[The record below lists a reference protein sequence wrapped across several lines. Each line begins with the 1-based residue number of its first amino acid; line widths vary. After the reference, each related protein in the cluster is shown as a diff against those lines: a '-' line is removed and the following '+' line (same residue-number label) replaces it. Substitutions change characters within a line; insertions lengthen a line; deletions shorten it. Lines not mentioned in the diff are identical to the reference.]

1 MTRRLGHLD
10 DLLGRVPRGNHAPET
25 ATDPQFRLDREMHE
39 VVRDRPLVRHIFAF
53 DRAVGPPGL
62 DPIGPLSLGHQDLHS
77 SSLSKPLYIGM
88 MPDAATGP
96 VAAQMIERLTAA
108 LSPTR
113 LELEDQSQQ
122 HIGHA
127 GHDPRGESHFALV
140 IESAAFAGLNRVERQ
155 RRVYA
160 ALGDLMHERVHAL
173 TILAKAPGEG

>member
-1 MTRRLGHLD
+1 
-10 DLLGRVPRGNHAPET
+10 
-25 ATDPQFRLDREMHE
+25 
-39 VVRDRPLVRHIFAF
+39 
-53 DRAVGPPGL
+53 
-62 DPIGPLSLGHQDLHS
+62 
-77 SSLSKPLYIGM
+77 
-88 MPDAATGP
+88 
-96 VAAQMIERLTAA
+96 MIERLTAA